1 MKSKNLLT
9 SVLAIATLALTACG
23 GGNSSEAGT
32 SSTAGESTVNSS
44 TSTTPDTSSSAPA
57 EKVTLNMSVY
67 YDNNDRHMKFIEG
80 AAAELP
86 YGAADGN
93 TYKAGDFKPVWR
105 AIQKNLGFTIN
116 DVSPTANISIKDNF
130 STLVSSGFKANDVA
144 VDIAQGNSDQIL
156 SEGTTNG
163 TILNLKDYL
172 NKMPNFNKFLNDNPA
187 VKKTITSAEGKIFY
201 APYFDGF
208 DDIERMIMVRQDWV
222 EKLLDGESQSAP
234 EGADTT
240 AVVKGKYTPFY
251 AEGVNSTITVLNKA
265 DDTADGTSTI
275 TKTVTAEKN
284 IIKQMNDAESL
295 TGASSI
301 AMLRKYIDD
310 VYGTTYGAK
319 RSELFVGGRAVYD
332 IDELVALMRC
342 VKANAK
348 FLTGVE
354 GAEIIPFF
362 PRAKTSD
369 RSTDLYRF
377 LQFFGIRGTESR
389 KEWMY
394 VDNNGNLVDARGT
407 EAFANGLE
415 RLHQMYEEGLIMKD
429 FTTAQINNKDDYR
442 GPFLSGGDSAKQFGF
457 ATYDYNQTTTVYN
470 DSTKIKG
477 MKFVSLM
484 PAVAD
489 WDDGTAGNLVHY
501 TESWRSVKPQGWF
514 INNSI
519 PANKL
524 DKALELFDYL
534 YSEEGNR
541 VMSYGP
547 DAYLAKNEDGS
558 IKTMDYQGKQVPVL
572 SDDCKEELA
581 TLASGNYTNYYRY
594 YLGATLPVGYVKEQ
608 GMEYQCVSEKAR
620 PALNVLNKAIQYGV
634 LEHVN
639 HLANNTKHINDIV
652 PTTLPFTK
660 AEEGTLGSNFTDL
673 NTAFTSDKKK
683 IMTISKVVIDGWGT
697 YDDYDFS
704 SKQNYLNTIN
714 TTTNHHQL
722 LTLNND
728 AYTRLLSL

>member
-44 TSTTPDTSSSAPA
+44 TTSAPDTSSSAPA

-251 AEGVNSTITVLNKA
+251 ANGVTSTIKVLNKA

-275 TKTVTAEKN
+275 TKTITAEKN

-310 VYGTTYGAK
+310 VYGTTYGTK

-369 RSTDLYRF
+369 RTTDLYRF

-394 VDNNGNLVDARGT
+394 VDNDGKLVDARGT

-514 INNSI
+514 INKNI

-534 YSEEGNR
+534 YSDEGNR

-683 IMTISKVVIDGWGT
+683 IMTISKVVIGGWDT
-697 YDDYDFS
+697 YDTFDFS

-714 TTTNHHQL
+714 TTFKLNQMV
-722 LTLNND
+722 TLYND
-728 AYTRLLSL
+728 AYTRYLSL

>member
-32 SSTAGESTVNSS
+32 SSTAGESTV
-44 TSTTPDTSSSAPA
+44 DTSSAPA

-80 AAAELP
+80 TSAKLP
-86 YGAADGN
+86 YTGGSDRT
-93 TYKAGDFKPVWR
+93 TYKAGDFKPVWK

-116 DVSPTANISIKDNF
+116 DVSPTGKVTIKDNF
-130 STLVSSGFKANDVA
+130 TTLVSSGFKANDVA

-163 TILNLKDYL
+163 TILNLKEYL
-172 NKMPNFNKFLNDNPA
+172 NKMPNFNKFLNDNPS

-222 EKLLDGESQSAP
+222 EKLLDGEGQSAP

-251 AEGVNSTITVLNKA
+251 AEGVNSTIKVLNRAFDVK
-265 DDTADGTSTI
+265 DGPSIDGTAEI
-275 TKTVTAEKN
+275 TKTIPAEKN

-301 AMLRKYIDD
+301 AMLRKYIDE
-310 VYGTTYGAK
+310 VYGTTYGTK

-348 FLTGVE
+348 FLTGVAD
-354 GAEIIPFF
+354 AEIIPFF

-369 RSTDLYRF
+369 RTTDLYRF

-394 VDNNGNLVDARGT
+394 VDNDGKLVDARGT

-442 GPFLSGGDSAKQFGF
+442 GPFLSGGEGAKQFGF

-470 DSTKIKG
+470 DSTKIKD

-514 INNSI
+514 INKNI
-519 PANKL
+519 PAKKL

-534 YSEEGNR
+534 YSDEGNR

-547 DAYLAKNEDGS
+547 DAYLAKKADGS
-558 IKTMDYQGKQVPVL
+558 IETIDYQGKQVPKL
-572 SDDCKEELA
+572 SDACKKEL
-581 TLASGNYTNYYRY
+581 TDLTGGNYTDYYRI

-608 GMEYQCVSEKAR
+608 GMEYQCVSTKAT

-634 LEHVN
+634 LDHVN
-639 HLANNTKHINDIV
+639 HLTNNTKHINDIV

-660 AEEGTLGSNFTDL
+660 SEEGTLGSNFTDL

-683 IMTISKVVIDGWGT
+683 IMTISKVVIGGWDT
-697 YDDYDFS
+697 YDTFDFS
-704 SKQNYLNTIN
+704 SKQAYLNTIN
-714 TTTNHHQL
+714 TTFKLNQMV
-722 LTLNND
+722 TLYND
-728 AYTRLLSL
+728 AYTRYLSL

>member
-44 TSTTPDTSSSAPA
+44 TSTAPDTSSSAPA

-163 TILNLKDYL
+163 TILNLKNYL

-222 EKLLDGESQSAP
+222 EKLLDGEGQSAP

-275 TKTVTAEKN
+275 TKTITAEKN

-301 AMLRKYIDD
+301 AMLRKYIDE
-310 VYGTTYGAK
+310 VYGTTYGTK

-348 FLTGVE
+348 FLTGVAD
-354 GAEIIPFF
+354 AEIIPFF

-369 RSTDLYRF
+369 RTTDLYRF

-394 VDNNGNLVDARGT
+394 VDNDGKLVDARGT
-407 EAFANGLE
+407 ETFANGLE

-534 YSEEGNR
+534 YSDEGNR

-683 IMTISKVVIDGWGT
+683 IMTISKVVIGGWDT
-697 YDDYDFS
+697 YDTFDFS
-704 SKQNYLNTIN
+704 SKQNYLNTVN
-714 TTTNHHQL
+714 TTFKLNQMV
-722 LTLNND
+722 TLYND
-728 AYTRLLSL
+728 AYTRYLSL